1 MITITLNQIITILI
15 SLVAIVGW
23 GLAFWYHSNIDN
35 SKKDLETSHEKEL
48 NEIATLAENKI
59 KDIEKDLLSTV
70 ELYEKYI
77 TSIDTLI
84 QLSHQKIKEVDA
96 KGSYSSD
103 DEVGFFFQTL
113 KSIQLE
119 LDKFQIQKP
128 DLETSDEN

>member
-1 MITITLNQIITILI
+1 M
-15 SLVAIVGW
+15 GW